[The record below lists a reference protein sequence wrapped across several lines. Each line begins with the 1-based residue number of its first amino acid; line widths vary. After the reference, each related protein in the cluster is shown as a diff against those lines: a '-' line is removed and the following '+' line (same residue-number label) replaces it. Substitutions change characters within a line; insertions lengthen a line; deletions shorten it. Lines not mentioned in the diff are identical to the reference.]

1 MKTYKKEQ
9 CKQELEHHI
18 AEKIKGFFNELKK
31 QSEEKNKNVNMNY
44 FDHNLHQ
51 ADQAIKNLS
60 LMRGVSRNII
70 TKIDNLKK
78 LKRVKKDEYIRI
90 LDRIYVIFEVRSL
103 LLSFL
108 TEKLPGNR

>member
-1 MKTYKKEQ
+1 MKNYKREQ
-9 CKQELEHHI
+9 SKQELEHHI
-18 AEKIKGFFNELKK
+18 VEKIKGFFNELKK

-78 LKRVKKDEYIRI
+78 LKKAKKDEYIRI
-90 LDRIYVIFEVRSL
+90 LDRIYVIFEV
-103 LLSFL
+103 LSHFYHF
-108 TEKLPGNR
+108 

>member
-1 MKTYKKEQ
+1 MKNYKKEQ

-18 AEKIKGFFNELKK
+18 VEKIKGFFNELKK

-78 LKRVKKDEYIRI
+78 LKKAKKDEYIRI
-90 LDRIYVIFEVRSL
+90 LDRIYVKFEVISL
-103 LLSFL
+103 LYHF
-108 TEKLPGNR
+108 